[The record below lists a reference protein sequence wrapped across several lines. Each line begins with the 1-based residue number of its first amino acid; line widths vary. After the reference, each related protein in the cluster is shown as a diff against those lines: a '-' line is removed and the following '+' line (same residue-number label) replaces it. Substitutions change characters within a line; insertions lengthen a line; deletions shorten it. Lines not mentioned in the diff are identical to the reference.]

1 MEKIEIILPLKIN
14 SKLSLNK
21 LYGCHCHWS
30 VRERKAKEVH
40 KKVKLQLISDKVR
53 KRLFDTKISIEF
65 FWNSRLDLD
74 NHGYA
79 AKLIIDGLKG
89 YLIKDDNRKYISK
102 ITHHFWK
109 GKGVKIIIS
118 TVE

>member
-21 LYGCHCHWS
+21 LYSCHCHWS

-74 NHGYA
+74 NKMTIENIYQ
-79 AKLIIDGLKG
+79 KLPTIFGEVKELK
-89 YLIKDDNRKYISK
+89 L
-102 ITHHFWK
+102 
-109 GKGVKIIIS
+109 
-118 TVE
+118 